1 MSHPISRSRKGCP
14 QSAPLHHTGSERLRG
29 AVAAVEIGIN
39 MKHSLRAFGLIVL
52 MIMAPLAGCF
62 GQAEENEMQNTDALK
77 IDFLPAGEA
86 EMRAGEWHIF
96 TLEGEGTRLVVP
108 QDVLLFVNDSIVPLG
123 VVQVQNS
130 DLLTGK
136 IITTP
141 YVNATSLTVVY
152 DDGTASKIDITVGA
166 GTPIV
171 NGQEWFDKMEFIL
184 SVCADSTECGGYINR
199 WMGSPNPAFER
210 AASFFHGHFEG
221 LGYETHIM
229 RVTDHLNPTQPESL
243 NIIAWKDGRSDT
255 CVQGMGAHM
264 DIAPPASP
272 PAGGTYEGAYD
283 NTAGTVAMM
292 LYAKAFVDVEF
303 ECDTFLA
310 LWSSEEEGLRGSNAF
325 ANNDCDY
332 CLPQDKELRFYINMD
347 MMGISWPAVKDTG
360 EPFPYHAWSGPDT
373 DPEVDEL
380 AITEVMDHVHRNV
393 LKAPMDLRI
402 DGTYGAGCDQHWDE
416 HDNLVMDV
424 HEDTFGRSDHVT
436 FRDLGAQT
444 IFHLGA
450 YDDDY
455 SAYHSPSDTLDN
467 MISSVGG
474 QEELEKSI
482 QFVMWAAMLE
492 FMIADQTPEIRNLQ

>member
-1 MSHPISRSRKGCP
+1 MF
-14 QSAPLHHTGSERLRG
+14 T
-29 AVAAVEIGIN
+29 
-39 MKHSLRAFGLIVL
+39 SLRAFSLITL
-52 MIMAPLAGCF
+52 MLMAPLAGCF
-62 GQAEENEMQNTDALK
+62 GENEKEAQDAGEIFL
-77 IDFLPAGEA
+77 IDFTPAGELPL
-86 EMRAGEWHIF
+86 RSGEWHTF

-108 QDVLLFVNDSIVPLG
+108 EDILLFVNDSIVPLG
-123 VVQVQNS
+123 VIRVPDNK
-130 DLLTGK
+130 LLNGK
-136 IITTP
+136 ILTTP
-141 YVNATSLTVVY
+141 YVTSTTLTIVY
-152 DDGTASKIDITVGA
+152 ADGTGVAVDLEVQN

-171 NGQEWFDKMEFIL
+171 NGQDWFEKMDFIL
-184 SVCADSTECGGYINR
+184 SVCTDSTECGGYINR

-221 LGYETHIM
+221 LGYETHVM
-229 RVTDHLNPTQPESL
+229 RVTDHLNPSQPESL
-243 NIIAWKDGRSDT
+243 NIIAWKDGRSND

-292 LYAKAFVDVEF
+292 LFAKAFVDVEF

-347 MMGISWPAVKDTG
+347 MMGISWPAMKESG
-360 EPFPYHAWSGPDT
+360 EPFPYHAWSGPDA
-373 DPEVDEL
+373 DPEVDDVEIS
-380 AITEVMDHVHRNV
+380 AVMDHVHRNI
-393 LKAPMDLRI
+393 LKAPMNLTI

-416 HDNLVMDV
+416 HENLVMDV

-455 SAYHSPSDTLDN
+455 SAYHSPQDTLDN
-467 MISSVGG
+467 MVESVGG
-474 QEELEKSI
+474 QDELEKSI
-482 QFVMWAAMLE
+482 EFVMWAAMLE
-492 FMIADQTPEIRNLQ
+492 FLIADQTPGIRNTNTA